1 MRPNETD
8 GESAFILNAEL
19 FIDDPAEDKRY
30 GNIMLPPD
38 FSSYIT
44 PLSSHMQATVR
55 LALSFQPRMRPDS
68 VDYGQGET
76 CQSGSSAEEQETS
89 PLPDMRGYRS

>member
-8 GESAFILNAEL
+8 EESAFILNAES
-19 FIDDPAEDKRY
+19 FINDPAEKKR
-30 GNIMLPPD
+30 
-38 FSSYIT
+38 
-44 PLSSHMQATVR
+44 SHMQATVR

-76 CQSGSSAEEQETS
+76 CQSGSSAEEDKTS
-89 PLPDMRGYRS
+89 PLPDMRI